1 MFIGFCPSLSHKREF
16 MSSESLVRAD
26 VDFERQGKQFGNL
39 AVPQSTNS
47 AGWAKRFIPVV
58 VIKNGSG
65 PTAVLFGGNHGDEF
79 EGPVTLM
86 NLARRLE
93 PDQIQGRIILV
104 PMLNRPAVE
113 VGTRLSPLDGCNM
126 NRAFPGRPDD
136 TITGMIAHYVSST
149 ILPMADLVVDIH
161 SGGSST
167 LFLPSVNMHE
177 VENQEQMRKMLDAGR
192 AWGAPYVFIYRDVA
206 GAGLLPTLAEQMG
219 KVTLGTE
226 MGSKSQFGVETLGI
240 TARGVE
246 NVLDWANILK
256 RSSAS
261 APPEPQLVAATE
273 EADYIMASASGL
285 FEPLCELGD
294 EVKSGNR
301 LGQIH
306 SIEHPE
312 RAPIPVL
319 AQTNGMVMARRAIPL
334 TLQGELVVALVRPFE
349 FS

>member
-1 MFIGFCPSLSHKREF
+1 

-26 VDFERQGKQFGNL
+26 VDFGQQGKQFGNL

-47 AGWAKRFIPVV
+47 AGWAKRFIPIV
-58 VIKNGSG
+58 VIKNGNG

-93 PDQIQGRIILV
+93 PEQIRGRIIVV
-104 PMLNRPAVE
+104 PMLNRPAIE
-113 VGTRLSPLDGCNM
+113 AGTRLSPLDGCNM

-149 ILPMADLVVDIH
+149 ILPIADLVVDIH

-167 LFLPSVNMHE
+167 HFLPSVNMHE
-177 VENQEQMRKMLDAGR
+177 VADQEQMRKMLDAGR

-226 MGSKSQFGVETLGI
+226 MGSKSQFGVETLSI
-240 TARGVE
+240 TSRGVE
-246 NVLDWANILK
+246 NVLAWANILE

-261 APPEPQLVAATE
+261 VPPEPQFVAATE
-273 EADYIMASASGL
+273 EADYIMSPASGL
-285 FEPLCELGD
+285 FEPFCELGD
-294 EVKSGNR
+294 EVKADTAV
-301 LGQIH
+301 GQIH

-312 RAPIPVL
+312 QEPIPVL
-319 AQTNGMVMARRAIPL
+319 AETSGMVMARRAIPL
-334 TLQGELVVALVRPFE
+334 TLQGEMVAALVRPFE
-349 FS
+349 FA